1 MQLQSSYIFLPNP
14 YNKTPSQW
22 EDEKGVLHIE
32 TGHTVYNYV
41 KEAFPNM
48 TSKEISDS
56 FFQYKY
62 SFSVDIDKEPIEISF
77 ISKNVI
83 DSYYVDI
90 VVEGKTSSRLIGAL
104 EYVQHGLF
112 ETGID
117 EDYISIISYDAVSEY
132 YCNKLYPKLNKLER
146 NLRKLLFNIYILN
159 FGKEYFQ
166 ITTTK
171 EMQDKAKKII
181 QAKGGMEK
189 REIQY
194 IKQYF
199 YSLEYVDIHQLL
211 FAPRW
216 TNIDEEDKKSF
227 LDTHEDLSKLSDE
240 ELRAAINDISPKSDW
255 ERFFAEKFQGINVE
269 ENIESV
275 RIIRNSVAH
284 CKFLRKEQ
292 YVSCSGTINALN
304 KALNK
309 AITITEGKDF
319 ADKNAEHLRRAM
331 SGVSIRIRE
340 LVAKINE
347 ATLPSMQRLK
357 EIVEATSLHNMENIR
372 GAIEVNSMMA
382 KALKEGI
389 KPTYFSE
396 SFVNDTND
404 LTQQSSDD
412 L

>member
-1 MQLQSSYIFLPNP
+1 
-14 YNKTPSQW
+14 
-22 EDEKGVLHIE
+22 
-32 TGHTVYNYV
+32 
-41 KEAFPNM
+41 M

-62 SFSVDIDKEPIEISF
+62 SFSVDMDKESIEISF

-90 VVEGKTSSRLIGAL
+90 VVKGKTRSRLIGAL
-104 EYVQHGLF
+104 EYVQSELF

-166 ITTTK
+166 VTTTK

-199 YSLEYVDIHQLL
+199 YSLEYVDIQQLL

-227 LDTHEDLSKLSDE
+227 LNTHEDLSKLSDE

-255 ERFFAEKFQGINVE
+255 ERFFDEKFQGINVE

-292 YVSCSGTINALN
+292 YASCNGTINALN

-319 ADKNAEHLRRAM
+319 ADKNAEDLRRAV
-331 SGVSIRIRE
+331 SGVSVRIRE

-357 EIVEATSLHNMENIR
+357 EIVEATSLHNMKNIR

-382 KALKEGI
+382 KVLKEGI

-396 SFVNDTND
+396 PFVNDRND
-404 LTQQSSDD
+404 LTQSSSDD